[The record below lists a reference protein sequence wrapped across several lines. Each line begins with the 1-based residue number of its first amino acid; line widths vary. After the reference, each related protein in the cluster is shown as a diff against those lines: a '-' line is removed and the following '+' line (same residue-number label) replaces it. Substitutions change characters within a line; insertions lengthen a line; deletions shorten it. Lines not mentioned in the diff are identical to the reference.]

1 MPKTISQ
8 LEDTL
13 DVVDLND
20 TTPINQGQVVKQPP
34 TSVDNLT
41 RNNSD

>member
-20 TTPINQGQVVKQPP
+20 NTPINQGQVAKQPP
-34 TSVDNLT
+34 TSMDNLT